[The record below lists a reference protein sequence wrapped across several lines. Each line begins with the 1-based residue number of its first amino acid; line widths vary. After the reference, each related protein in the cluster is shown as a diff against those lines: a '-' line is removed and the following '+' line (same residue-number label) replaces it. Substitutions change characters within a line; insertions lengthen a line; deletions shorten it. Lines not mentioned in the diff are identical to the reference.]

1 MSERFEEDSGTTALL
16 VVDLQPDFM
25 PGGPLPVQEG
35 DRIVEPVKSLV
46 LSGRFSLI
54 VATQDWHPPEHISF
68 ARNHQGK
75 RPFDA
80 IDLYGR
86 PQILW
91 PDHCLQG
98 SAGAA
103 FHRDLPLNRMAAII
117 RKGMDPACDSYSAF
131 RNNWDARGQRV
142 PTGLAGYL
150 HERGVRSVY
159 ICGLARDFCVKW
171 SAEDAVDSGLR
182 AKVLWDLTRPVDVAS
197 DDQVR
202 QNLLARGVEIIHSED
217 LKCST

>member
-1 MSERFEEDSGTTALL
+1 MPDRLEEDEGAMALL

-35 DRIVEPVKSLV
+35 DRLVEPVKSLV

-54 VATQDWHPPEHISF
+54 AATQDWHPREHISF
-68 ARNHQGK
+68 ARNHEGK
-75 RPFDA
+75 RPFDV

-103 FHRDLPLNRMAAII
+103 LHRNLPLNRIAAII

-142 PTGLAGYL
+142 RTGLAGYL
-150 HERGVRSVY
+150 RERGVSDIY
-159 ICGLARDFCVKW
+159 ICGLARDYCVKW
-171 SAEDAVDSGLR
+171 SAEDAADAAFRVWI
-182 AKVLWDLTRPVDVAS
+182 LWDLTRPVDSSS
-197 DDQVR
+197 DKMLRRDF
-202 QNLLARGVEIIHSED
+202 AERGVRIIDSGQ
-217 LKCST
+217 LAS

>member
-1 MSERFEEDSGTTALL
+1 VT
-16 VVDLQPDFM
+16 
-25 PGGPLPVQEG
+25 
-35 DRIVEPVKSLV
+35 SLV

-68 ARNHQGK
+68 ARNHEGK
-75 RPFDA
+75 RPFDT

-103 FHRDLPLNRMAAII
+103 LHSSLPLNRIAAII
-117 RKGMDPACDSYSAF
+117 RKGWDPACDSYSAF

-142 PTGLAGYL
+142 RTGLAGYL
-150 HERGVRSVY
+150 RECGVRSVH

-171 SAEDAVDSGLR
+171 SAEDAVDSGFR
-182 AKVLWDLTRPVDVAS
+182 TKVLWDLTRPVEVSS
-197 DDQVR
+197 DEQVR
-202 QNLLARGVEIIHSED
+202 QDLLARGVEIVHSDD
-217 LKCST
+217 LRGSS